1 MKLSKRCVPG
11 AAETPV
17 RSNAR
22 PSLPGTQGG
31 FKSSCLPQTPPCSQ
45 PLRAAPL
52 RRCCRCGGSC
62 YPREM
67 AISAPNEGWKR
78 SAAQVGSIPGGSSP
92 ASPAQ
97 LGAGSWAGFN
107 HLSCLPGRMR
117 LRFREGVQRQK
128 RFKELFVCACRCCK
142 TAALCLC
149 RAKVK
154 LIHFTFSLP
163 VGAVL
168 GRKNTRRSELF
179 PANLY

>member
-17 RSNAR
+17 RSSAR

-45 PLRAAPL
+45 PLGAAPL
-52 RRCCRCGGSC
+52 KRCCRCEGSC

-97 LGAGSWAGFN
+97 LGAGLDLIIYPACLGGCDCALEREYKGKNALKSFLCVRAGVARRRR
-107 HLSCLPGRMR
+107 C
-117 LRFREGVQRQK
+117 
-128 RFKELFVCACRCCK
+128 VC
-142 TAALCLC
+142 
-149 RAKVK
+149 VE
-154 LIHFTFSLP
+154 P
-163 VGAVL
+163 
-168 GRKNTRRSELF
+168 RS
-179 PANLY
+179 N